1 MNPDIKNIEH
11 SVRQRLL
18 DVSKK
23 RKVDY
28 QFCLT
33 HYALERFLYRLS
45 KSSHAEKFILK
56 GALLLMSWTN
66 EPYRPTRDLD
76 LLGYGDATPDNLENV
91 ITEICLSEVEPD
103 GLVFD
108 TETLT
113 IEEIRE
119 DLDYD
124 GYRVKIPVYLGK
136 VRIPIQIDIAFGDA
150 ISPQL
155 EFLEYPSLL
164 DLPPAHV
171 STYPKETVVA
181 EKLQAA
187 VVLGIR
193 NSRMKD
199 FFDLLWLSRLF
210 PFDSK
215 TLTNAIQATF
225 KRRRTELPATKPL
238 PLTEDFASD
247 PAKQAQWRAFLNKNG
262 ISNVPADFKQVIST
276 LGSFLVIPIKN
287 ATETEAPE
295 MVWKPGGPWRS
306 IR

>member
-1 MNPDIKNIEH
+1 MNSDIKNIEH

-18 DVSKK
+18 DVSKR

-45 KSSHAEKFILK
+45 ISLHAEKFILK

-76 LLGYGDATPDNLENV
+76 LLGYGDATPDNLRTA

-108 TETLT
+108 AETLT

-119 DLDYD
+119 DINYD

-155 EFLEYPSLL
+155 EVFEYPSLL
-164 DLPPAHV
+164 DLPQADV
-171 STYPKETVVA
+171 RTYPKETVVA

-210 PFDSK
+210 QFDSN
-215 TLTNAIQATF
+215 TLTTAIQATF
-225 KRRRTELPATKPL
+225 KRRRTELP
-238 PLTEDFASD
+238 E
-247 PAKQAQWRAFLNKNG
+247 QR
-262 ISNVPADFKQVIST
+262 
-276 LGSFLVIPIKN
+276 
-287 ATETEAPE
+287 
-295 MVWKPGGPWRS
+295 
-306 IR
+306 

>member
-1 MNPDIKNIEH
+1 MNSDIKNIEH
-11 SVRQRLL
+11 SVRLRLL

-23 RKVDY
+23 RKVDF

-76 LLGYGDATPDNLENV
+76 LLGCGDATPGNLRTA
-91 ITEICLSEVEPD
+91 IMEICQSEVEPD

-108 TETLT
+108 TESLT

-119 DLDYD
+119 GFDYD
-124 GYRVKIPVYLGK
+124 GYRVKITVYLGN
-136 VRIPIQIDIAFGDA
+136 VRIPIQVDIAFGDA
-150 ISPQL
+150 ISPHL
-155 EFLEYPSLL
+155 ESFDYPSLL

-199 FFDLLWLSRLF
+199 FFDLLWLSQLF
-210 PFDSK
+210 HFDSRALA
-215 TLTNAIQATF
+215 TAIEATF

-238 PLTEDFASD
+238 PLSEDFASD
-247 PAKQAQWRAFLNKNG
+247 PGKQAQWRAFLSKND
-262 ISNVPADFKQVIST
+262 ISYVPSDFKQVIST
-276 LGSFLVIPIKN
+276 LDRFLMIPIN
-287 ATETEAPE
+287 HSTVTEMPE
-295 MVWKPGGPWRS
+295 MVWEPNGPWE
-306 IR
+306 